1 MQNTHHPLGYIKSEK
16 LAQIFGQRREKIWRV
31 ERDLSSKTRIK
42 RKGKKIEI
50 RDNKSQDLSRKRFYL
65 IVVIC
70 VSQKMGDLQPS
81 TGRKRPRYQESG
93 EETDPENVADCSEE
107 DFSFNDTL
115 VALQM
120 MRAQFSAIEKL
131 YSSIVDRTQV
141 DRDLESLRRDRVL
154 RVFKLNTGQDDHA
167 IMFMDDYVKQI
178 EGVMRRL
185 EEKKKN
191 DVTVFEWF
199 KMHVIQSK
207 LDTSIEHEELCS
219 LLSLGGVVKE
229 DHITQLINTGL
240 LVCQLIDRNMYWFSI
255 PNIGS
260 VLKGLSQGR
269 KELLSLLNRKRYKEM
284 LLATLEKKRLQL
296 SPLDI
301 RFHLRDLI
309 GSGHLKTVQ
318 TPSGLVVRVA
328 KD

>member
-1 MQNTHHPLGYIKSEK
+1 
-16 LAQIFGQRREKIWRV
+16 
-31 ERDLSSKTRIK
+31 
-42 RKGKKIEI
+42 
-50 RDNKSQDLSRKRFYL
+50 
-65 IVVIC
+65 
-70 VSQKMGDLQPS
+70 MGDLQPS
-81 TGRKRPRYQESG
+81 TGHKRPRYQESG
-93 EETDPENVADCSEE
+93 VETDPENGADCSGSSSLEE

-120 MRAQFSAIEKL
+120 MRAQFPAIGKL

-178 EGVMRRL
+178 EGVTRRL

-229 DHITQLINTGL
+229 DHITQLINAGL

-284 LLATLEKKRLQL
+284 LLGTLEKKRLQL

>member
-1 MQNTHHPLGYIKSEK
+1 
-16 LAQIFGQRREKIWRV
+16 
-31 ERDLSSKTRIK
+31 
-42 RKGKKIEI
+42 
-50 RDNKSQDLSRKRFYL
+50 
-65 IVVIC
+65 
-70 VSQKMGDLQPS
+70 MGDLQPS
-81 TGRKRPRYQESG
+81 TSRKRPRNQESG
-93 EETDPENVADCSEE
+93 EETDPENVADCSRFSSLEE
-107 DFSFNDTL
+107 DFAFSDTL

-120 MRAQFSAIEKL
+120 MRAQFPAKVSVQPFVLRSQL
-131 YSSIVDRTQV
+131 YSSIMDRTQV

-167 IMFMDDYVKQI
+167 IMLMDDYVNQI

-185 EEKKKN
+185 EEKKQN
-191 DVTVFEWF
+191 DVIVFEWF

-207 LDTSIEHEELCS
+207 LDTSIGHEELCS

-229 DHITQLINTGL
+229 DHITQLINAGL

-260 VLKGLSQGR
+260 MLKGFSQGR

-284 LLATLEKKRLQL
+284 LLATLEKKRLRL
-296 SPLDI
+296 SHLDI